1 MVARGRGLEVGEM
14 VNMVKKVE
22 TSSLKKEKKSHGDVK
37 YSLVTIVN
45 KTVSQI

>member
-22 TSSLKKEKKSHGDVK
+22 TSSLKKKKSHGDVK